1 MDTCIQIGILVYKYG
16 YSGTNGDTWVQI
28 WILGVQIWLLW
39 YGYGYLG
46 TNMGAQLQVWI
57 LWWKYGYFG
66 CIETKGY
73 LSENSSERNTTLV
86 VCNVTSVLEVIQ
98 NCVSWYEDI
107 TQDLQTL
114 YGEQDNSNVCN
125 GSQVKINGEIY
136 SPILDAQISTAIN
149 NIIFLYD

>member
-1 MDTCIQIGILVYKYG
+1 MGILGYKYGSWGYKYG
-16 YSGTNGDTWVQI
+16 YSGMDMGTWVKT
-28 WILGVQIWLLW
+28 WVLR
-39 YGYGYLG
+39 Y
-46 TNMGAQLQVWI
+46 
-57 LWWKYGYFG
+57 KYGYFG